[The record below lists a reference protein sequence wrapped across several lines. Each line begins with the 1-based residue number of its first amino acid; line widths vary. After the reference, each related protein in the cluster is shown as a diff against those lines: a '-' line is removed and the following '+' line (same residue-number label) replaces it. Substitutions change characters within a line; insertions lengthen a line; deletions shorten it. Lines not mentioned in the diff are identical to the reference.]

1 MQLKETRETLNK
13 FAKYVIQQAR
23 TNLTKGKKNVTK
35 ELYNSLDYNI
45 NINPNNVNVIF
56 EMEDYGIFQDLG
68 VSGTKTKYNT
78 PYSYTTKMPPSSAF
92 SQWVVRKGLKGT
104 RDKSGK
110 FVKRKSLQYAV
121 ARGIFEHGI
130 KPSLFFTKPFQR
142 AFKFLPQEL
151 KDAFIFDIEQ
161 DKMFFPENMNK
172 N

>member
-1 MQLKETRETLNK
+1 MQLKETREALNK

-78 PYSYTTKMPPSSAF
+78 PYSYTTKMPPPKAF

-104 RDKSGK
+104 RDKKTGRFLS
-110 FVKRKSLQYAV
+110 RKSLQYAV
-121 ARGIFEHGI
+121 ARNIFKYGI
-130 KPSLFFTKPFQR
+130 KPSMFFTKPFER
-142 AFKFLPQEL
+142 AFKNLPSEL
-151 KDAFIFDIEQ
+151 QDSFGIDIE
-161 DKMFFPENMNK
+161 NAI
-172 N
+172 

>member
-1 MQLKETRETLNK
+1 MRLEETKKALNK
-13 FAKYVIQQAR
+13 FAKYIVQQSKS
-23 TNLTKGKKNVTK
+23 NLTREKKNVTK
-35 ELYNSLDYNI
+35 NLYNSIDLL
-45 NINPNNVNVIF
+45 F
-56 EMEDYGIFQDLG
+56 SMEDYGAFQDLG

-78 PYSYTTKMPPSSAF
+78 PYSYTTKMPPSKAF

-104 RDKSGK
+104 RDKAGK
-110 FVKRKSLQYAV
+110 FIKRKSLQYLV

-142 AFKFLPQEL
+142 AFKYIPNEL
-151 KDAFIFDIEQ
+151 RDAFIFDIEQ